1 MRVLHLHQRKRML
14 KRKSKKTESMPV
26 NFKYNELQI
35 LQELEDYIEST
46 YGQHYVDVDKDIQI
60 QDVFDSIGISEDF
73 ARGCAIK
80 YLIRFGKK
88 DGKNPKD
95 LLKAMHYLV
104 LVYHYAF
111 KKGNIL

>member
-1 MRVLHLHQRKRML
+1 ML
-14 KRKSKKTESMPV
+14 KRKKGESIPV

-80 YLIRFGKK
+80 YLIRF
-88 DGKNPKD
+88 
-95 LLKAMHYLV
+95 
-104 LVYHYAF
+104 
-111 KKGNIL
+111 

>member
-1 MRVLHLHQRKRML
+1 MTSEKEARKL
-14 KRKSKKTESMPV
+14 L
-26 NFKYNELQI
+26 FKYDEDKI
-35 LQELEDYIEST
+35 LQEVHDYIKST
-46 YGQHYVDVDKDIQI
+46 YGEHYAGGDRNIQI

-111 KKGNIL
+111 KKGDTL